1 MTTVNILTFVNDIF
15 IYILTRQINQLF
27 LVKTYSRCK
36 RIRIRKL
43 CIWTNQLWRASRA
56 PARPQ
61 QLRQPAALM
70 MVVISN
76 KHANVIS
83 LSLSLYIYIYI
94 YIHIRICCICIYVA
108 WQPAASGLFSHFPL
122 SLFLLS
128 IPVHDNFF
136 KMCFYKLSC
145 SFSAIYFI

>member
-94 YIHIRICCICIYVA
+94 HTYTYMLYMYICCLAACCLRSFLTF
-108 WQPAASGLFSHFPL
+108 PAFSFPL
-122 SLFLLS
+122 KH
-128 IPVHDNFF
+128 PG
-136 KMCFYKLSC
+136 
-145 SFSAIYFI
+145 A